1 MPKVK
6 GEVRK
11 DEERELDGA
20 DRPEP
25 DDLDKR
31 IFMLMG
37 TGISVRSIA
46 GVVGVPKSTVHL
58 RIKRMREYPTMMNL
72 PEGAKMTAAYYCSLM
87 ALHKDHPGRQ
97 KYILMKYGFVFL
109 TFKPGQK
116 SRLVFPKSAK
126 ERKADRE
133 NKKKGEK

>member
-1 MPKVK
+1 MANVK
-6 GEVRK
+6 GEVAN
-11 DEERELDGA
+11 DETM
-20 DRPEP
+20 EP
-25 DDLDKR
+25 DELDKR
-31 IFMLMG
+31 IFMLLG

-58 RIKRMREYPTMMNL
+58 RIKRMRDCPTMMNL

-87 ALHKDHPGRQ
+87 ALHKDHPGRLS
-97 KYILMKYGFVFL
+97 YILKKYGFVFL

-126 ERKADRE
+126 ERKADKE
-133 NKKKGEK
+133 KKAKGDK